1 MSFFDDVVNVV
12 TTIVEN
18 ATGMVGTAVAQITDA
33 FAQIGYSLV
42 DFIDQITLVIED
54 ALEDALSDVLPD
66 EVAKWVGLY
75 WFLAKTATFY
85 GVAFLQN
92 FSNAVRTGKFGDILD
107 VVTPAVVIAIR
118 LARNEARHNALRI
131 PDEIVD
137 LIPDMADRN
146 YVLEAVKYTTIK
158 RIDDKRFFYVWSKLK
173 GDIKGITLL
182 DTICLVEPPDF
193 QDADTIFL
201 LVHEIKHS
209 LQFRDIGE
217 DNFMR
222 QYLLEKIK
230 KHDPPSFETEAD
242 KYACSILPYG
252 NPSYIFECP

>member
-12 TTIVEN
+12 KTVVEN
-18 ATGMVGTAVAQITDA
+18 ATGMVGTAVAQITAA
-33 FAQIGYSLV
+33 FAQIGYTLV
-42 DFIDQITLVIED
+42 DFIDQLTLQIQ
-54 ALEDALSDVLPD
+54 DALSDVLPD
-66 EVAKWVGLY
+66 EVAQWVGLS
-75 WFLAKTATFY
+75 WFLVETAAFY

-131 PDEIVD
+131 PQEIVA
-137 LIPDMADRN
+137 LIPDRKDRN
-146 YVLEAVKYTTIK
+146 YVLDAVRYTTIK
-158 RIDDKRFFYVWSKLK
+158 RIDDKKFFYVWSKFK

-193 QDADTIFL
+193 QDANTIFL
-201 LVHEIKHS
+201 LLHEIKHS

-217 DNFMR
+217 DKFMQ
-222 QYLLEKIK
+222 QYLLEKIT
-230 KHDPPSFETEAD
+230 KHDPPSFEIEAD
-242 KYACSILPYG
+242 KYACSIRPNG
-252 NPSYIFECP
+252 NPSYISDCP